1 MPALAVPLAAE
12 KLGAW
17 ESWVEELKGP
27 RKAGFD
33 DMNARLRLTE
43 HRAYLQPTPDG
54 NFLVLVIQ
62 EGPGS
67 DSFTTNLASSDHEF
81 DRWFLETVADVHGI
95 DPAGPLP
102 PVPTRYL

>member
-1 MPALAVPLAAE
+1 MSALAVPLAAE

-17 ESWVEELKGP
+17 KSWVEELKGP

-33 DMNARLRLTE
+33 DMNARLGLTE

-54 NFLVLVIQ
+54 NFLAIVVQ
-62 EGPGS
+62 DGPGA
-67 DSFTTNLASSDHEF
+67 DDFAANVVSSDHEF
-81 DRWFLETVADVHGI
+81 DRWFVGIIADVHGI

>member
-1 MPALAVPLAAE
+1 MAVPLAAD

-27 RKAGFD
+27 RKAEFD
-33 DMNARLRLTE
+33 DMNARLGLTE

-54 NFLVLVIQ
+54 NFLVVVVQ

-67 DSFTTNLASSDHEF
+67 DSFAENVASSDHEF
-81 DRWFLETVADVHGI
+81 DRWFMQTVADVHGI

-102 PVPTRYL
+102 AVPTRYL

>member
-1 MPALAVPLAAE
+1 MTAMAVPLAAE

-17 ESWVEELKGP
+17 QSWVEELKGP

-33 DMNARLRLTE
+33 DMNARLGLTE

-54 NFLVLVIQ
+54 NFLVVVVQ
-62 EGPGS
+62 EGTGS
-67 DSFTTNLASSDHEF
+67 DSFAESLVSSDNEF
-81 DRWFLETVADVHGI
+81 DQWFVESVSDLHGI

-102 PVPTRYL
+102 PAPTRYL